1 MSNFIMCDV
10 ERGERKKNHTSG
22 LISTHA
28 YQLSKLIWGFSQV
41 VQLLWFHEWCSYFWL
56 VWLGSTQHL
65 KENDTWYLSWN
76 KKSSWLQTEN
86 IQFVPFSH
94 RKCRPYPL
102 QRGNYSSKLA
112 STLASLA
119 SMLASLASMLASL
132 ASALASLATTLAS
145 LAHMLASLASQWLAH
160 SHTSLASTLSSL
172 ASTLASLANTLIS
185 LASTLA
191 CWSNDHLNLH
201 LDRDFA

>member
-1 MSNFIMCDV
+1 MWCWARW
-10 ERGERKKNHTSG
+10 EKKKNHTSG

-28 YQLSKLIWGFSQV
+28 YQLSKLIWGFSWV

-65 KENDTWYLSWN
+65 NENDTWYLSWN

-119 SMLASLASMLASL
+119 SMLASLAS
-132 ASALASLATTLAS
+132 ALASLATTLAS

-160 SHTSLASTLSSL
+160 SHTSL